1 MLIGWENFYGM
12 VGQTAGTLIG
22 LMFVVITLGAT
33 LGSDVPRK
41 AILSAVPMLVTPTLV
56 HFGAVLLI
64 AMLALVPKGSNFV
77 VPWCLLVCG
86 VAGMVYVVIL
96 GAGIFSSRPSLMD
109 PSDVGAHASYVPV
122 PAIAYLLITV
132 SALAA
137 LAGWWNANLA
147 LAAGVAILMAVG
159 IRNAWGMALFV
170 TRGGQNEAGDG
181 AAPKE

>member
-12 VGQTAGTLIG
+12 VGQTAGTRAIG

-64 AMLALVPKGSNFV
+64 AMLALVPKGSNFCSL
-77 VPWCLLVCG
+77 CLLVCG

-122 PAIAYLLITV
+122 PAIAYLITV